1 MSLISQLTGSWGE
14 GRNEAA
20 TLEEISKE
28 CVVGSSLVPASLL
41 STCSGFSVNNSSST
55 STLLMISSVCDYIC
69 LLFVCFNAQFSIY
82 ILRAG
87 FNLC

>member
-14 GRNEAA
+14 GRNDAA
-20 TLEEISKE
+20 TLEEISEE

-69 LLFVCFNAQFSIY
+69 LVFVCFNAQFSIY

>member
-20 TLEEISKE
+20 TLEEISEE

-55 STLLMISSVCDYIC
+55 STFLVDDFFC
-69 LLFVCFNAQFSIY
+69 L
-82 ILRAG
+82 
-87 FNLC
+87 